1 MNWCLKYNV
10 QVRNKC
16 GKVEW
21 QSTLTAGKLHQRQ
34 TKKKEK
40 KTGGRTRQK
49 RKKKK
54 NRIKN
59 EWAQQQAEILHLGL
73 EACQEFQVLWFGEN
87 SGSITYRGCV
97 HHLNTKQM
105 IWTCKITLFK
115 CLTVCVFSF
124 GDSALNYS
132 PESRCINHVA
142 GGTLVTPSYLY
153 VVIGEGFW
161 VASACSKIQKNN
173 LQTR

>member
-1 MNWCLKYNV
+1 MNWPLNYTALV
-10 QVRNKC
+10 QNKR
-16 GKVEW
+16 GKIEW
-21 QSTLTAGKLHQRQ
+21 QFTLTAGKLHQRDK
-34 TKKKEK
+34 KKKEK
-40 KTGGRTRQK
+40 KTGGQK
-49 RKKKK
+49 RQEKKKK
-54 NRIKN
+54 NHIKN

-87 SGSITYRGCV
+87 SGSIAHRGCV

-105 IWTCKITLFK
+105 IWMCKITLFK
-115 CLTVCVFSF
+115 CLTVSF
-124 GDSALNYS
+124 LLLETKFNYS
-132 PESRCINHVA
+132 PESHCINHVA

-173 LQTR
+173 LQAR